1 MTPLEKSILATIV
14 YYDTLNLPLTQM
26 EIFKYL
32 IKVSPK
38 QKLSKIN
45 LFSIITLLESK
56 ELKRFIES
64 KNGFYFLKGRENLVK
79 QRIKKQKITEQKWKI
94 AKRIIWIMQLIP
106 FLRGV
111 MVSGSMAI
119 GNAKKESDIDVLII
133 TSKNRIWIV
142 RAITTLFLH
151 ILKRRRHNH
160 LTKDRICLNHY
171 ITEESLNI
179 IHRSLYNAQTYAH
192 LIPVLEL
199 EAFNLK
205 KFYKK
210 NKWIKNCLFF
220 IFYEKNLAFRKSKY
234 SFLLNFFR
242 KSLEYILN
250 NPLGNLLEKAIKIA
264 QVHRVKKD
272 KLTYTKGGRI
282 VINDMELEFHPK
294 SPEKIIIES
303 YNKKMRELGF
313 PELGN
318 QKDSGLR

>member
-32 IKVSPK
+32 IKITPE

-45 LFSIITLLESK
+45 LFNIITLLESK

-64 KNGFYFLKGRENLVK
+64 KNGFYFLKGREKLIK

-94 AKRIIWIMQLIP
+94 AKRIIWIMQSIP
-106 FLRGV
+106 FLKGV
-111 MVSGSMAI
+111 IISGSIAM
-119 GNAKKESDIDVLII
+119 GNTKKESDIDVLII
-133 TSKNRIWIV
+133 TSKNRIWTT
-142 RAITTLFLH
+142 RAITTLLLH
-151 ILKRRRHNH
+151 LLKRRRHNN

-171 ITEESLNI
+171 ITEKSLNI

-199 EAFNLK
+199 ENFNLK
-205 KFYKK
+205 KFYQK
-210 NKWIKNCLFF
+210 NKWIKNYLFF
-220 IFYEKNLAFRKSKY
+220 IFSEKNLIFRKSKH

-242 KSLEYILN
+242 KSLEYILK
-250 NPLGNLLEKAIKIA
+250 NPLGDLLEKITKIIQVFRIK
-264 QVHRVKKD
+264 RD
-272 KLTYTKGGRI
+272 KLTYAKGGRI

-294 SPEKIIIES
+294 SPEKIIIEN

>member
-32 IKVSPK
+32 IKITPE

-45 LFSIITLLESK
+45 LFNIITLLESK

-64 KNGFYFLKGRENLVK
+64 KNGFYFLKGREKLIK

-94 AKRIIWIMQLIP
+94 AKRIIWIMQSIP
-106 FLRGV
+106 FLKGV
-111 MVSGSMAI
+111 IISGSIAM

-133 TSKNRIWIV
+133 TSKNRIWTT
-142 RAITTLFLH
+142 RAITTLLLH
-151 ILKRRRHNH
+151 LLKRRRHNN

-171 ITEESLNI
+171 ITEKSLNI

-199 EAFNLK
+199 ENFNLK
-205 KFYKK
+205 KFYQK
-210 NKWIKNCLFF
+210 NKWIKNYLFF
-220 IFYEKNLAFRKSKY
+220 IFSEKNLIFRKSKH
-234 SFLLNFFR
+234 SLLLNFFR
-242 KSLEYILN
+242 KSLEYILE
-250 NPLGNLLEKAIKIA
+250 NPLGDLLEKITKIIQVFRIK
-264 QVHRVKKD
+264 RD
-272 KLTYTKGGRI
+272 KLTYAKGGRI

-294 SPEKIIIES
+294 SPEKIIIEN
-303 YNKKMRELGF
+303 YNKKMKELGF

-318 QKDSGLR
+318 QRDSGLR